1 MDFFTKH
8 DWFDRPGPY
17 QFTLEHFM
25 FILLSILV
33 GVLLCFLLMKKD
45 KKIIRR
51 VLIILWLIAVG
62 VEVGYYAVEYYLCFT
77 GEYTFNFQTMLPL
90 HSCSMFMYV
99 FPIAI
104 WAKNPVIKKAASNFL
119 VVVNM
124 IMGFI
129 TMFVGCPGPGYST
142 FSFHGQQILIYHA
155 LIFIVPL
162 IMVVTNYYDL
172 EKNDYRYGIG
182 FFLILA
188 LAMWIFDAISG
199 SDYFYIYDGKNF
211 GVLYEISENVP
222 HLVWTLITVSCYVI
236 TALIIHFLIFG
247 VKYWIKKKKEQKVD
261 EPSQIS

>member
-45 KKIIRR
+45 KKIIKR

-129 TMFVGCPGPGYST
+129 TMFVGCPGP
-142 FSFHGQQILIYHA
+142 
-155 LIFIVPL
+155 
-162 IMVVTNYYDL
+162 VTNYYDL
-172 EKNDYRYGIG
+172 EKNDYRYGVG

-188 LAMWIFDAISG
+188 LAMWTFDAISG

-236 TALIIHFLIFG
+236 TALIVHFLIFG
-247 VKYWIKKKKEQKVD
+247 VKYWIKKKKGQKQD
-261 EPSQIS
+261 ESSQIS

>member
-17 QFTLEHFM
+17 QFKLEHFM
-25 FILLSILV
+25 FILISVLIGV
-33 GVLLCFLLMKKD
+33 GLCFLLRKKS
-45 KKIIRR
+45 KKTIKT
-51 VLIILWLIAVG
+51 VLIILWAIAVA
-62 VEVGYYAVEYYLCFT
+62 VEVGYYAVEYYISFT
-77 GEYTFNFQTMLPL
+77 DPENHPFNFRTMLPL
-90 HSCSMFMYV
+90 HSCSMFMYI
-99 FPIAI
+99 FPFAI
-104 WAKNPVIKKAASNFL
+104 WAKHDFVKRAASNFL

-129 TMFVGCPGPGYST
+129 TLFVGCPGPGWST

-172 EKNDYRYGIG
+172 QKNDYRFGIG
-182 FFLILA
+182 LFLVLA
-188 LAMWIFDAISG
+188 TMMWIFDAISG

-222 HLVWTLITVSCYVI
+222 HFVWTIITVSCYVI
-236 TALIIHFLIFG
+236 TALIVHFLIFG
-247 VKYWIKKKKEQKVD
+247 VKYFIAKKKVEKAD
-261 EPSQIS
+261 SQA